1 MLFTSITEY
10 DINLNTGHGLD
21 PAVTSSYTLTVK
33 CTDSNGKAS
42 SSVLTVTVSPNAVPV
57 ITNLPHVTSVSESET
72 AKTELIALTVTDAE
86 SDSFTC
92 LMTTTGP
99 FSMEFV
105 SSS

>member
-1 MLFTSITEY
+1 MTSVTEY

-21 PAVTSSYTLTVK
+21 PTVTSSYTLTVT
-33 CTDSNGKAS
+33 CTDSNGKS
-42 SSVLTVTVSPNAVPV
+42 SSSSLTVTVSPNAVPV
-57 ITNLPHVTSVSESET
+57 ITNLPDVTSVSESET

-92 LMTTTGP
+92 SITTTGP